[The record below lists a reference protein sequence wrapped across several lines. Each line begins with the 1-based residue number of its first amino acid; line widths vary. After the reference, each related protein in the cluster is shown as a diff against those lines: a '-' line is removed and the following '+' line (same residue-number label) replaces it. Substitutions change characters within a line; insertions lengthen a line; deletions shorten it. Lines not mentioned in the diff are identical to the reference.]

1 MSGAAL
7 YSMMVNLLGHSKQSP
22 KSGSGF

>member
-7 YSMMVNLLGHSKQSP
+7 YSMMVALLGHSNQNP

>member
-7 YSMMVNLLGHSKQSP
+7 YSMMGALLGRSSQNSKSV
-22 KSGSGF
+22 